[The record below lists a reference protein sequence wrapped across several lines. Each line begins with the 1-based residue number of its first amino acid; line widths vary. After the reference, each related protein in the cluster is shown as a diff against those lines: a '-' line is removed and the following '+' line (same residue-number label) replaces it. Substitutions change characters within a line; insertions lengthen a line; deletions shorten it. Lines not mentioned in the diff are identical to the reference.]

1 MWHYFWLWLVSHW
14 ERGWEKKLNR
24 NRKSVNGTVCLSLQD
39 GSWFAIISLKHV
51 NYPGRCCASLI
62 SSSQSHTHTHTK
74 IAAELY
80 SVIIN
85 KVSSNYLFVAVFPV
99 LWTQT
104 VLLVAVWEVVRICI
118 DEVSHGHGKSG
129 NIRELWFP
137 GLVKTCKRIKL
148 LKSSIKKKKK
158 KFH

>member
-1 MWHYFWLWLVSHW
+1 MWHYFSLWLVSHW
-14 ERGWEKKLNR
+14 ERGWGKKLNR
-24 NRKSVNGTVCLSLQD
+24 DRKSLNSTVWLSLQD

-62 SSSQSHTHTHTK
+62 SSSQSQTQK
-74 IAAELY
+74 KAGELY

-85 KVSSNYLFVAVFPV
+85 KVSSNYLFVALFPV

-118 DEVSHGHGKSG
+118 DEVSHGHGQSG

-137 GLVKTCKRIKL
+137 WLVKTCKWI
-148 LKSSIKKKKK
+148 KSSI
-158 KFH
+158 